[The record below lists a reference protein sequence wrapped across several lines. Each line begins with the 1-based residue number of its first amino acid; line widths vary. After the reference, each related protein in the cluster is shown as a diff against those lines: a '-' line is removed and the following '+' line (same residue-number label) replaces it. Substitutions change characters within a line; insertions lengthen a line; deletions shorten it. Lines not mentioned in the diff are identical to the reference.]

1 MKNCLH
7 TDCQQSTYAGCL
19 HETMGNGI
27 NISDNTGPI
36 CANCGKLGHMG
47 CTGVTNKPT
56 WEDEWEK
63 FVKNGYK
70 EKFGLSSSNRLNWGC
85 EECGGENAEEDIKQF
100 ISTKLAE
107 QRKEIIEKIEANFN
121 FTVSTTK
128 QDLINLIKQD

>member
-56 WEDEWEK
+56 WEQKIAAYGFLGTNLRSHDET
-63 FVKNGYK
+63 
-70 EKFGLSSSNRLNWGC
+70 
-85 EECGGENAEEDIKQF
+85 KQF
-100 ISTKLAE
+100 ILDLLAE
-107 QRKEIIEKIEANFN
+107 QRKEFEEKGKSLLDKLAERE
-121 FTVSTTK
+121 
-128 QDLINLIKQD
+128 DLPDTRLIDIGVGMRAIINLIKQK

>member
-56 WEDEWEK
+56 WEQKIAAYGFLGTNLRSHDET
-63 FVKNGYK
+63 
-70 EKFGLSSSNRLNWGC
+70 
-85 EECGGENAEEDIKQF
+85 KQF
-100 ISTKLAE
+100 ILDLLAE
-107 QRKEIIEKIEANFN
+107 QRKETEDKINNWAKTVEAFEWINGN
-121 FTVSTTK
+121 PLFTQK
-128 QDLINLIKQD
+128 QVFDLIDLLKQ

>member
-56 WEDEWEK
+56 WEQKIAAYGFLGTNLRSHDET
-63 FVKNGYK
+63 
-70 EKFGLSSSNRLNWGC
+70 
-85 EECGGENAEEDIKQF
+85 KQF
-100 ISTKLAE
+100 ILDLLAE
-107 QRKEIIEKIEANFN
+107 QRKETEDKINNWAKTVEAFEWINGKPL
-121 FTVSTTK
+121 FTQK
-128 QDLINLIKQD
+128 QVFDLIDLLKQ